1 MVNTW
6 VTWIADKVIAR
17 LAPLIRGER
26 PGIGWLSSRANY
38 RCVCI
43 RTEKQFHSR
52 ALIPNLC
59 STCLWKRSFGKEPT
73 SILLTLLNT
82 PKKQSDDGNPC
93 VLALNTISSTIRWPH
108 AAMTDQM
115 IHQWNTKE
123 IFVMPPENVL
133 KILTCLYI
141 ATGTNGKA
149 LRFCCRYLDPFL
161 IFVIGH

>member
-43 RTEKQFHSR
+43 RTEKQFHCK

-59 STCLWKRSFGKEPT
+59 STYLWKRSFGKEPT

-123 IFVMPPENVL
+123 CLWCHQKVSSKCLRVCKQSRKEVEKLYVFVVD
-133 KILTCLYI
+133 ILI
-141 ATGTNGKA
+141 
-149 LRFCCRYLDPFL
+149 PFL
-161 IFVIGH
+161 FS